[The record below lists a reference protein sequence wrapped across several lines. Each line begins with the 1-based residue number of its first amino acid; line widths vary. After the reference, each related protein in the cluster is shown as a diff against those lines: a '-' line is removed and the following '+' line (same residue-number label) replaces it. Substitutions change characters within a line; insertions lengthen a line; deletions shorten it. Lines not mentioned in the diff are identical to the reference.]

1 MVSAG
6 DAVEDAVTALM
17 CWGFGAQALGVAS
30 CCWRCPPRQR
40 GRGLEALLQRGPA
53 EKTAAEYRE
62 VDVLGGGKQ
71 AATVNE
77 DMLKVT
83 KFKSLFQVNRNL
95 FYN

>member
-1 MVSAG
+1 M
-6 DAVEDAVTALM
+6 
-17 CWGFGAQALGVAS
+17 
-30 CCWRCPPRQR
+30 
-40 GRGLEALLQRGPA
+40 LQRGPA

>member
-1 MVSAG
+1 M
-6 DAVEDAVTALM
+6 
-17 CWGFGAQALGVAS
+17 
-30 CCWRCPPRQR
+30 
-40 GRGLEALLQRGPA
+40 LQRGPA

-62 VDVLGGGKQ
+62 VGVLGGGKQ